1 MIAAIKQQSQPT
13 TKWYPMFANLGDYRG
28 WGIQMVL
35 ILNQGDRYRVE
46 VTKFHTFEQVVSD
59 VWFTY
64 DQKTQALAYAHGLI
78 DWDENFSPL
87 GKVETYELPF

>member
-46 VTKFHTFEQVVSD
+46 VTKFHTSLASCLRCVV
-59 VWFTY
+59 Y
-64 DQKTQALAYAHGLI
+64 LRPKTPSFSIRSRAY
-78 DWDENFSPL
+78 
-87 GKVETYELPF
+87 